1 VVLQKKRWL
10 ILLASCLVT
19 LCIGSLYAWS
29 AFASPMA
36 DYLSQCTGKEITSLA
51 IVFTIANS
59 VGPITMISGGMI
71 NDRLGPKLVLLIGG
85 ALFGIGMIGA
95 GFVKSVGML
104 IVTYGLCVGFGVS
117 MIYGVTVSTTVKFF
131 PDKSGFAGGLITA
144 CYGGSSI
151 IIPPIANAMIEAY
164 HVTNT
169 FKIIGVVMTV
179 VILASAFVIKAC
191 PPGYTV
197 PGMQVGQAQV
207 QADREYVWTELWRQP
222 DYYLMLLTV
231 TCGVF
236 AGIMVISQAAQIA
249 QGMMG
254 MSAATASMVVSA
266 VALFNVGGR
275 LASGTLSDK
284 IGPIGTLRI
293 TFAASMVASG
303 LLFFCKESSLVLF
316 YAGLGVIAFSF
327 GSLMGIY
334 PGFTAQRFGRKNNS
348 ANYGMIMIGFSLAGI
363 LGPMGMNAIYN
374 MTGRYQPAFLT
385 AAVLSAVGQVFLV
398 LLRRSAKKRQG

>member
-1 VVLQKKRWL
+1 MTLQKKRWL

-36 DYLSQCTGKEITSLA
+36 AYLSQCTGKTVTSLA

-71 NDRLGPKLVLLIGG
+71 NDKLGPKLVLLMGG
-85 ALFGIGMIGA
+85 ALFGVGMIGA

-117 MIYGVTVSTTVKFF
+117 MIYGVTVSNTVKFF

-179 VILASAFVIKAC
+179 IILASAFVIKAC
-191 PPGYTV
+191 PADYSV
-197 PGMQVGQAQV
+197 PGMKVRQAQV
-207 QADREYVWTELWRQP
+207 QTVKDYTWTQLWTQP

-236 AGIMVISQAAQIA
+236 AGIMVISQAAQVA

-254 MSAATASMVVSA
+254 MTPAAASIVVSV

-275 LASGTLSDK
+275 LASGTLSDR

-293 TFAASMVASG
+293 TFAASLVASVV
-303 LLFFCKESSLVLF
+303 LFFCKEGSLVLF
-316 YAGLGVIAFSF
+316 YAGLGVIAFAF
-327 GSLMGIY
+327 GSLMGIF

-363 LGPMGMNAIYN
+363 LGPMGMNAIHN

-385 AAVLSAVGQVFLV
+385 AAVLSAVGQIFLA
-398 LLRRSAKKRQG
+398 LLRKKRQA